1 MWHRK
6 KRFKTRVPDGY
17 NIQKQER
24 IEALKVVL
32 GIATSIA
39 LLYYISGKYSEYK
52 IRNIQEDPAFAIG
65 KITHVRSDAYVV
77 AEFEASGSL
86 HSFRRSVPRE
96 ALRDYVV
103 NDTITVIYARTDP
116 DNVAF
121 KKGFAR
127 LLHH

>member
-6 KRFKTRVPDGY
+6 KRVKTRVPDGY
-17 NIQKQER
+17 NIQKQEP

-32 GIATSIA
+32 VIATSIA
-39 LLYYISGKYSEYK
+39 LLYYVSGKYSEYK
-52 IRNIQEDPAFAIG
+52 VKNILEDPAFAIG
-65 KITHVRSDAYVV
+65 KIIHVRSDAYVV
-77 AEFEASGSL
+77 VEFEASGSL
-86 HSFRRSVPRE
+86 HSFRHSVPRE

-103 NDTITVIYARTDP
+103 NDTITVIYARADP

>member
-6 KRFKTRVPDGY
+6 KRFKKRVPDGY
-17 NIQKQER
+17 NIQKKER
-24 IEALKVVL
+24 IKALQVVL
-32 GIATSIA
+32 VIATSIA

-52 IRNIQEDPAFAIG
+52 VRNILEDPVLAIG
-65 KITHVRSDAYVV
+65 KIIYVRRDAYVV
-77 AEFEASGSL
+77 VAFKASGRL
-86 HSFRRSVPRE
+86 YSFRRRVPEE

>member
-1 MWHRK
+1 MSHRK
-6 KRFKTRVPDGY
+6 KRFKKRVPDGY
-17 NIQKQER
+17 NIQRQEC

-52 IRNIQEDPAFAIG
+52 VRNILEDPAFAIG
-65 KITHVRSDAYVV
+65 KIIHVRSDAYVV
-77 AEFEASGSL
+77 VEFEVSGSL

-96 ALRDYVV
+96 ILSDYVV
-103 NDTITVIYARTDP
+103 TDTTTVIYARTDP
-116 DNVAF
+116 DNVAV
-121 KKGFAR
+121 KKGFTR